1 MAAFFPRA
9 AIALLSLCAPCTA
22 VATSVPTIR
31 REHRR
36 PEQVALTASG
46 ALLASS
52 SAPKMK
58 ANEEFCRDD
67 FPLGKDKTNECVGAG
82 AARIAT
88 ASECWQA
95 ATMAGATKDQ
105 INPQLLPD
113 DPWRMKHPKGCFSFK
128 CKDAAGADKDIC
140 YFYNPVE
147 YDLSGG
153 KTEATAYNAFP
164 DGGQPVCKRRRVL
177 KGSINAAKES
187 ECPTGYAVVSDQA
200 LCETFVG
207 CMDDQLSKGEDFRID
222 IQDVR
227 LYNNYPKFCFIRAG
241 DGTSDDPSDQVHFNV
256 PPTDGSAGPTA
267 PAGTPI
273 CNVTVTDAEYE
284 LRGPGQQPYVP
295 TVA

>member
-1 MAAFFPRA
+1 MAAFVLKA
-9 AIALLSLCAPCTA
+9 TIALLSACAL
-22 VATSVPTIR
+22 ATSVPTIR

-46 ALLASS
+46 ALLATS
-52 SAPKMK
+52 SAPKLK
-58 ANEEFCRDD
+58 NEEFCRDD

-95 ATMAGATKDQ
+95 ATMAGATKNQ
-105 INPQLLPD
+105 INAQLLPD

-140 YFYNPVE
+140 YFFNPVE
-147 YDLSGG
+147 YDLSAG
-153 KTEATAYNAFP
+153 KTEADNYNAFP
-164 DGGQPVCKRRRVL
+164 EGGQPVCKRRRVL
-177 KGSINAAKES
+177 KGSINDAKES

-207 CMDDQLSKGEDFRID
+207 CMDDQLAKGEDFRID

-227 LYNNYPKFCFIRAG
+227 LYNDYPKFCFIKAG
-241 DGTSDDPSDQVHFNV
+241 SGTSDDPADQVHFNV
-256 PPTDGSAGPTA
+256 PPTDGSAEPTN

-273 CNVTVTDAEYE
+273 CNVTVTADEYE

-295 TVA
+295 TAA